1 MSIAIAALLRRRV
14 PLPFWA
20 APNPSSGQANVAAQS
35 DGDLLNLVS
44 IRRM

>member
-20 APNPSSGQANVAAQS
+20 APNPSSGQANVRTQKS
-35 DGDLLNLVS
+35 RTE
-44 IRRM
+44 ICQI